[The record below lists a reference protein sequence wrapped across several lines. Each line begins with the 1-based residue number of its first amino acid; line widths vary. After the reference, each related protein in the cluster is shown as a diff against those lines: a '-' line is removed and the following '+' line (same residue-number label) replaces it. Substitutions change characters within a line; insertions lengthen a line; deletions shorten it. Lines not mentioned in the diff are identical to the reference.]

1 MIDKTLPQDINHCL
15 NVFYISLINRLM
27 LLLKKL
33 LIVAASSLII
43 SGCAE
48 FASQSGPDYVG
59 LYGQVAQVMNQK
71 VKPMTPPIVFVRDP
85 SVLGQM
91 FPELSKPGENLLGVY
106 WCGMVYL
113 SQEDVSNLVVAHE
126 FSHYLGA
133 NERTAEIVSA
143 VCTRQEG
150 TISPSGKKPGQL
162 ADIVEFTVGYRGTR
176 ASGIRSSTVK

>member
-1 MIDKTLPQDINHCL
+1 MVLKRLLT
-15 NVFYISLINRLM
+15 VAAATFLIN
-27 LLLKKL
+27 
-33 LIVAASSLII
+33 S
-43 SGCAE
+43 CAE
-48 FASQSGPDYVG
+48 FTSQSKTDYVG

-143 VCTRQEG
+143 VCTSQEG
-150 TISPSGKKPGQL
+150 AISPNGKKPGQQ
-162 ADIVEFTVGYRGTR
+162 ADIVEVIVGTRGTR
-176 ASGIRSSTVK
+176 AAGIRSSTLK